1 MSPTPL
7 PEQLIALIEAS
18 NEFALINF
26 LKTLTDKDKK
36 QLAPQLKKLLK
47 EYDEFGPMEGI
58 LGPFGHKTM
67 GYLKGTDAQRE
78 LLKKTAFACLSRT
91 EFTRIA
97 GRWWFSPEKVASILD
112 WYCPAW
118 FSDYLNDKDAS
129 IFSNY
134 HWVVEMME
142 KGQIQPSKEL
152 IVRMLPASINVPD
165 KNPREID
172 AQRLSKYPVTLREH
186 IWYLFELESSL
197 NFIDRWGI
205 VVEKEKGFW
214 VTVFLQLSANGTL
227 DRRRLLQESLLASN
241 RNFTKPLSAW
251 FASLFVELAPA
262 KTELLGLQK
271 ELITVLS
278 SPQSKPIS
286 VALQAMKQIVTEPE
300 FAAEGFLDTV
310 PLLLAA
316 NTKSTLTN
324 CLMLLEKLAQKNSGY
339 RQRIVLGVCQCFIS
353 KEEEVQT
360 RAAKLIGKFGAA
372 DDEALRQ
379 EIGGF
384 RESLLSAA
392 RTLLAPWLT
401 AGGAAAEIE
410 GSVTNGEDTRT
421 GAPAAPSGDTRAEA
435 AYATGDPAPQ
445 PRQWNPIATPATLD
459 DLVFLASQAFDNNEP
474 WHLDVLAAALIQFA
488 PRLKK
493 EDLPLLEPAFQR
505 ALGLTHNE
513 FRSNNGQLDHL
524 LAFFFI
530 DFGNWLVRKFPESN
544 QGILE
549 IYKKFDTEQEGK
561 KTSWLV
567 VPQQGSYTSKWKR
580 DIPIYDAYQQLLL
593 VTLDRIRGGSNLP
606 LLSTPAMAPC
616 WIPATVLVQRLHH
629 YQQSGQQP
637 ENMDLQIALS
647 RCSWDDQNRE
657 GDRNAA
663 VAQARDLL
671 TGELRDLLVFLL
683 DPQAAPGKPVQYRAA
698 WMVASLTR
706 ADRKQWDALADLSY
720 YEKPFN
726 NYTGRLKWASTM
738 ETYTLDWDDW
748 KIGKKRGQQHT
759 RKALIVERE
768 YPKPEGSIVGKLFS
782 RLRPGKKDDP
792 PMLYDFLRFRTE
804 FGDSLSNDTRRIL
817 SLVPHNP
824 EPVVAETIIHCLKR
838 MGTEYENDR
847 RTIVAVEQFLYETG
861 LPPGEMT
868 MVFLGTCL
876 LHGDKTIINTAA
888 ELWLMAVSAGQLD
901 NVRLGYVI
909 AEHLRNEFA
918 PLKRLTDVMS
928 QSLFKVS
935 ALHDRALSVLVE
947 NILARLPEEP
957 VKGVKK
963 LQQLQ
968 KELQAL

>member
-7 PEQLIALIEAS
+7 PEQLTALIEAS

-36 QLAPQLKKLLK
+36 QVTPQLKKLIK
-47 EYDEFGPMEGI
+47 EYDEFGEIEGI
-58 LGPFGHKTM
+58 LSPFGHKTM
-67 GYLKGTDAQRE
+67 GYLKGTDVQRE
-78 LLKKTAFACLSRT
+78 LLKKTAFACLTRT

-97 GRWWFSPEKVASILD
+97 GQWWFSPEKVASILD
-112 WYCPAW
+112 WYCPPW
-118 FSDYLNDKDAS
+118 LSDYLNDKDAS
-129 IFSNY
+129 IFANY
-134 HWVVEMME
+134 HWVVEMTE
-142 KGQIQPSKEL
+142 KGQIRPSKEL
-152 IVRMLPASINVPD
+152 IARMLPASINVPD

-172 AQRLSKYPVTLREH
+172 VQRLSKYPVTLREH
-186 IWYLFELESSL
+186 IWYLFELESTV
-197 NFIDRWGI
+197 NFSDRWGI

-262 KTELLGLQK
+262 KSELLGLQK
-271 ELITVLS
+271 ELITVLG
-278 SPQSKPIS
+278 SPQSKPLS
-286 VALQAMKQIVTEPE
+286 VALQAMKQIVTELE

-310 PLLLAA
+310 PQLLAS

-360 RAAKLIGKFGAA
+360 RAAKLIEKFGAA

-384 RESLLSAA
+384 RESLLSTA
-392 RTLLAPWLT
+392 RSTLAPWLEMKL
-401 AGGAAAEIE
+401 AIAQAAAV
-410 GSVTNGEDTRT
+410 GPGTHAD
-421 GAPAAPSGDTRAEA
+421 AANAASGVETVV
-435 AYATGDPAPQ
+435 Q
-445 PRQWNPIATPATLD
+445 PRQWTPIPTPATLD

-474 WHLDVLAAALIQFA
+474 WHLDVLAAALIEFA

-505 ALGLTHNE
+505 ALGLTRNE
-513 FRSNNGQLDHL
+513 FRSTNGQLDDL
-524 LAFFFI
+524 LAIFFI

-544 QGILE
+544 QRILE
-549 IYKKFDTEQEGK
+549 IYKKFDNENEGK

-567 VPQQGSYTSKWKR
+567 VPQQGSYTAKWKR
-580 DIPIYDAYQQLLL
+580 KIPIYEPYQQLLL

-683 DPQAAPGKPVQYRAA
+683 DPEAAPGKPAQYRAA

-824 EPVVAETIIHCLKR
+824 EPVVAETVIHCLKR

-847 RTIVAVEQFLYETG
+847 RTIVAVEQFLYETWS
-861 LPPGEMT
+861 PPGEMT

-888 ELWLMAVSAGQLD
+888 ELWLIAVSAGQLD
-901 NVRLGYVI
+901 NARLGYVI

-935 ALHDRALSVLVE
+935 ALHDRALSVLID
-947 NILARLPEEP
+947 NIISRLPEEP

-968 KELQAL
+968 KELQ